1 MKNLVST
8 ILLLCLAG
16 GLFAQAIQDSP
27 RTAPPT
33 GSQQSLSQSAV
44 LQGEL
49 PLRRISL
56 FSSGVGYFEHAGTL
70 AGSAEVKL
78 PFKAASVNDALK
90 SLVLNDPDA
99 GSPSVS
105 YPSEQTLLQTLRS
118 LKIDLSND
126 PDTAAILDSLRGAEI
141 EIAAPNP
148 ITGRIT
154 GVEYRL
160 APGETG
166 AQEPWVSLFTSQ
178 GLRAVSLRE
187 INSLAFKD
195 PQINADLTRALD
207 LIMASRNSGSRDLSV
222 SLPGSG
228 SRRVTISYVIPSPVW
243 KVSYRLDLGN
253 AGSGGTSSGS
263 AASAGSVA
271 STGSAASAGNPLST
285 RFQGW
290 AIVDNDGDTDWNE
303 VELSLVAG
311 RPVSFIQNLYPPYYL
326 SRPTLP
332 LAIAGTAQ
340 AQTWDSGYAAEESAP
355 ANLES
360 NLLMRDMS
368 TKSARQS
375 DMMEAAVP
383 RPAAPSAG
391 LGSVAAAAATGQAAG
406 DQFEFTIK
414 KPVTLNRRMSA
425 MLPLVDGS
433 MDVKKLLI
441 FSGAGAPGRNVHP
454 NLGAEISN
462 TTGMKLPAG
471 PITVYDGGTYA
482 GDALVEF
489 LNDGEKR
496 LISWGEDL
504 SVTGTATASSARTL
518 SAVSISGG
526 LMTISRKQGYEKK
539 YTLNNVSAE
548 KKTLIV
554 EHPITSGATLTEPVA
569 FTGQT
574 PTVYRFTRELP
585 AKGELELLV
594 REEIPLYERISLLP
608 LRLDAL
614 VSYAANQEIPPS
626 VRTSLLQAAELKRKA
641 DDASKART
649 ETEGR
654 RTFLVSE
661 QDRIR
666 RNLEA
671 AGNNTQQGQEYLK
684 RMASL
689 DADIDAQSS
698 RIDDATKAAEA
709 AQKAYE
715 DYLNGLEL

>member
-16 GLFAQAIQDSP
+16 GLSAQAIQDSP

-44 LQGEL
+44 PQGEL

-70 AGSAEVKL
+70 AGSAEVKF

-90 SLVLNDPDA
+90 SLVLNDPGA

-154 GVEYRL
+154 GVEYRI

-253 AGSGGTSSGS
+253 AGSGI
-263 AASAGSVA
+263 
-271 STGSAASAGNPLST
+271 ASAGNPVSA

-340 AQTWDSGYAAEESAP
+340 AQTWDSAYAAEEYAP
-355 ANLES
+355 ADLES

-383 RPAAPSAG
+383 RPAPPPSAG

-406 DQFEFTIK
+406 DQFEFTIQ

-504 SVTGTATASSARTL
+504 SVTGTTAASSARTL

-526 LMTISRKQGYEKK
+526 HMTISRKQGYEKK

-626 VRTSLLQAAELKRKA
+626 VRASLQQAAELKRKA

-654 RTFLVSE
+654 RAFLVSE